1 MAHQNSSNRSQFF
14 ICFGAPSWL
23 DGKHVVL
30 GQVLRDDLP
39 HLAVLEAEGSAS
51 GRPLSP
57 IVVTDAGQ
65 ACGAGF
71 ATTAMLRESSTTE

>member
-1 MAHQNSSNRSQFF
+1 MMVMWLK
-14 ICFGAPSWL
+14 PSWL

-30 GQVLRDDLP
+30 GQVLHDDLP
-39 HLAVLEAEGSAS
+39 HLAAFEAEGSAS

-65 ACGAGF
+65 ASGEGF
-71 ATTAMLRESSTTE
+71 TSTASQNSFKATE